1 MNESKKAIEATIVSE
16 QLTLTFGN
24 GQTLVVH
31 GHELSHE
38 MRVASMMHGLK
49 QKLVDA
55 AAMSRNPDTGRAA
68 SLDDKFQAVKEVFDR
83 ITGTNP
89 TWNKL
94 AGGGGGGGGGG
105 GLLLRALMSIYGK
118 PKDVM
123 EEWLDQK
130 TDAEKAALRK
140 NPKIA
145 AKILEL
151 QAASGK
157 TNGIDANDLLAELE
171 GAAESE
177 AAVAKK
183 PKK

>member
-1 MNESKKAIEATIVSE
+1 MNESKRAIEVTIVNE

-24 GQTLVVH
+24 GEVLVVH

-38 MRVASMMHGLK
+38 MRVAAMMHGLK

-68 SLDDKFQAVKEVFDR
+68 SLEDKFNAVKEVFDR

-94 AGGGGGGGGGG
+94 AGGGGGGGGG
-105 GLLLRALMSIYGK
+105 LLLRALMSLYGK
-118 PKDVM
+118 PKEAM
-123 EEWLDQK
+123 EAWLDKK

-177 AAVAKK
+177 VAVSKK